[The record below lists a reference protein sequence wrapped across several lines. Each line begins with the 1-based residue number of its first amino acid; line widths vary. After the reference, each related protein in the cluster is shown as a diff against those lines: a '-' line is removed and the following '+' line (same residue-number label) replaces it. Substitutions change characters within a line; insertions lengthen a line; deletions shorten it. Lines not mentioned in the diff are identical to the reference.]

1 MDKMGVVWV
10 ALPASSAFNW
20 GCYLEK
26 HGCLAAPVSCF
37 RHVPRCAQWED
48 IEVGLQVEVLNTCT
62 TLLTK
67 VYWIATVI
75 RLAGYMA
82 LLRYMGFEDDDRHD
96 FWCNLGIADVHPIGW
111 CAVNSKLLVPP
122 QEINKRISDWKSY
135 LMQRLV
141 GASTIPVDFHVMMTD
156 SMKCPFRQGVRVE
169 VVDRSLVSRTRTA
182 VVDTVIGGR
191 LRLIYEDAGLGSSGE
206 VLSDFWCHM
215 LSPLIHPI
223 SWSVRV
229 GHLIKETD
237 KSVDMS
243 SHPAF
248 RKVFCDSVPGQ
259 FKKLRAVYLEGGFF
273 REGMK
278 LEAIDPLNLGNI
290 CVASVRKV
298 LFDGYLMVSI
308 DGVEI
313 GDGSDWFC
321 YHASSHAILPT
332 GYCQSNAIPLT
343 LPPGYDQA
351 TFTWDKYLEE
361 TGAEA
366 APRRLFNTD
375 AVQHGFVPD
384 MKLEAVDLMEPRLV
398 CVATVQRCVGRL
410 LLLHFDGWES
420 EFDQWVDCESPDI
433 YPVGWCELTGYQLQP
448 PIGPELSFRGHD
460 ESRDSLNF
468 VAVMVDETTD
478 FRNTAQLSYVLRL
491 VCTVHDKRVELVE
504 LFQHI
509 IDHAEDFDLETVHCA
524 SGHLAH
530 FEFCY
535 FLFFFTGIFDIADVL
550 FGILQSKT
558 LDVQFCLARI
568 TDFCQS
574 VERKRAQFSDIF
586 EKTRQVAGQP
596 SAPRGKPDARSHYR
610 ELHVVVIDNILTRI
624 KNRFEDHE
632 RLMFVGLLDCEQ
644 FEKFKQTFP
653 EAELKSL
660 MENYGAQFHLCR
672 LKVMYSMTNFRSK
685 SISDLLNFLR
695 TTGLADSM
703 TELYTLACLILT
715 IPVSTGS
722 VERSFSALKRIKTY
736 TRSTTGQSM
745 LSSLASLSIEKE
757 LLSQLKQKKQLHD
770 DVIEM
775 LCQKRQRHGFYLQV
789 KEPQERTSKKSAG
802 KKKRRYVKKK
812 TSDDASKT
820 SVSQQG
826 EHLQSDNHPIPTH
839 SQDMP
844 TRPADTP
851 MQPVNIPLITLKTE
865 PEEEIISFKVKVE
878 EMEMET
884 PITPH
889 VEGNE
894 NNGSQTPPFSLLK
907 EESLE

>member
-1 MDKMGVVWV
+1 MPNHCVAYGCGKSYKDNISMFRFPKDRGEFLKWQKQVQRTRHKWV
-10 ALPASSAFNW
+10 AKISSFLCSEHFSKDCFEPRPTTVSKTMGSKGLKLKKGAIPTIFIRPPCTKCRGRKTTCKVCSPKGKKQSVSTENQKPDSEVWPPLNADLDAAEKENETVDKEHNEQHPSDEDGHISPTFAPLSPLEYGDDPVDSMTCLFAVVCEMCGISGTRGTFYSRSKRFCSPSCSRSFSSNSKKSSIMARLQGRPLRKAHAAQTNASPQVEVTERHHGSTAVRKDASSGFNW

-37 RHVPRCAQWED
+37 RHVPLCAQWED

-122 QEINKRISDWKSY
+122 QEFNKRISDWKSY

-259 FKKLRAVYLEGGFF
+259 FKKLRTVYLEGGFF

-290 CVASVRKV
+290 CVASIRKV

-332 GYCQSNAIPLT
+332 GYCQSNDISLT

-448 PIGPELSFRGHD
+448 PIGPEPL
-460 ESRDSLNF
+460 
-468 VAVMVDETTD
+468 
-478 FRNTAQLSYVLRL
+478 
-491 VCTVHDKRVELVE
+491 
-504 LFQHI
+504 
-509 IDHAEDFDLETVHCA
+509 
-524 SGHLAH
+524 
-530 FEFCY
+530 
-535 FLFFFTGIFDIADVL
+535 
-550 FGILQSKT
+550 
-558 LDVQFCLARI
+558 
-568 TDFCQS
+568 
-574 VERKRAQFSDIF
+574 
-586 EKTRQVAGQP
+586 
-596 SAPRGKPDARSHYR
+596 
-610 ELHVVVIDNILTRI
+610 
-624 KNRFEDHE
+624 
-632 RLMFVGLLDCEQ
+632 
-644 FEKFKQTFP
+644 
-653 EAELKSL
+653 
-660 MENYGAQFHLCR
+660 
-672 LKVMYSMTNFRSK
+672 
-685 SISDLLNFLR
+685 
-695 TTGLADSM
+695 
-703 TELYTLACLILT
+703 
-715 IPVSTGS
+715 
-722 VERSFSALKRIKTY
+722 
-736 TRSTTGQSM
+736 
-745 LSSLASLSIEKE
+745 
-757 LLSQLKQKKQLHD
+757 
-770 DVIEM
+770 
-775 LCQKRQRHGFYLQV
+775 
-789 KEPQERTSKKSAG
+789 ERTSKKSAG

-820 SVSQQG
+820 SVSQQD
-826 EHLQSDNHPIPTH
+826 EHLQSDHHPIPTR

-844 TRPADTP
+844 SLPADTH
-851 MQPVNIPLITLKTE
+851 MRPVNMPLITLKTE

-884 PITPH
+884 PITPD
-889 VEGNE
+889 VEDNE
-894 NNGSQTPPFSLLK
+894 DNGIQTPPFSLLK